1 MPLELNAAEPGF
13 AKAFDALV
21 KAKRD
26 AESDVGNAVAGIIA
40 DVRQRGDAALH
51 ELNQRFDKV
60 DSARLGLR
68 IAEKDMTE
76 AAAMVPA
83 ATMRALEEAAERIR
97 AYHARQKPADDF
109 YTDAAGVKL
118 GHRWTS
124 LASAGLY
131 VPGGKAAYPSS
142 VLMNALPAMV
152 AGVPRVVVCVPTPGD
167 ELNPLVMAALKLAGV
182 HEVYRLG
189 GAQAVAAMA
198 YGTES
203 IAAVDKITG
212 PGNAYVATAKRQVFG
227 QVGIDSPAGPSE
239 ILVVADAKNDPAWI
253 AADLLSQAEH
263 DEVAQA
269 ILITD
274 DAGFAARV
282 GAAVRQQLSTMP
294 RGTIAAQ
301 SWQDFGALI
310 TVKSL
315 NDAPALIDTIA
326 PEHLELAIDNP
337 QAMLGKIRH
346 AGAVFLG
353 RHTPEAIGDYVAGPN
368 HVLPTAGAARF
379 ASGLNLLDFMKRT
392 TLVQCDPESLG
403 KIGPAALA
411 LAEAE
416 GLPGHGLSVSIR
428 LGPK

>member
-142 VLMNALPAMV
+142 
-152 AGVPRVVVCVPTPGD
+152 
-167 ELNPLVMAALKLAGV
+167 
-182 HEVYRLG
+182 
-189 GAQAVAAMA
+189 
-198 YGTES
+198 
-203 IAAVDKITG
+203 
-212 PGNAYVATAKRQVFG
+212 
-227 QVGIDSPAGPSE
+227 E
-239 ILVVADAKNDPAWI
+239 I
-253 AADLLSQAEH
+253 
-263 DEVAQA
+263 
-269 ILITD
+269 
-274 DAGFAARV
+274 
-282 GAAVRQQLSTMP
+282 
-294 RGTIAAQ
+294 
-301 SWQDFGALI
+301 
-310 TVKSL
+310 
-315 NDAPALIDTIA
+315 
-326 PEHLELAIDNP
+326 
-337 QAMLGKIRH
+337 
-346 AGAVFLG
+346 G
-353 RHTPEAIGDYVAGPN
+353 RA
-368 HVLPTAGAARF
+368 HV
-379 ASGLNLLDFMKRT
+379 
-392 TLVQCDPESLG
+392 
-403 KIGPAALA
+403 
-411 LAEAE
+411 
-416 GLPGHGLSVSIR
+416 
-428 LGPK
+428 